1 MGVFRASFTFS
12 FTREPYHSLF
22 SVGRSVPPGIG
33 RKEKQI
39 MENTQV
45 KRSVPTITFREGN
58 TTVVVGL
65 HFKQKGKVTLDEKL
79 RKIIREDVK
88 ASNF

>member
-1 MGVFRASFTFS
+1 MFRALFTFS

-22 SVGRSVPPGIG
+22 SVGRSVPPGTG
-33 RKEKQI
+33 RKEKKI

-45 KRSVPTITFREGN
+45 KRPVPTITFREGN
-58 TTVVVGL
+58 MTVVVGL
-65 HFKQKGKVTLDEKL
+65 HLKQKGKVTLDEKL

-88 ASNF
+88 ANNF

>member
-1 MGVFRASFTFS
+1 
-12 FTREPYHSLF
+12 
-22 SVGRSVPPGIG
+22 
-33 RKEKQI
+33 
-39 MENTQV
+39 MENIQV
-45 KRSVPTITFREGN
+45 KRPVPTITFREGN

>member
-1 MGVFRASFTFS
+1 
-12 FTREPYHSLF
+12 
-22 SVGRSVPPGIG
+22 
-33 RKEKQI
+33 